1 MRVIGYVDALAESAE
16 NRRHLLL
23 GNGFSI
29 AAHPDFRYNSLFEE
43 AFGAGDERLR
53 QIFDALETTD
63 FEQVLSSLDNAQ
75 TVLTPYPDGQAVAA
89 QIQADRNLIARR
101 LIEVITRI
109 HPGSAR
115 DLHDRRYESVA
126 RFLQEM
132 RRPNDQNLAGRIYTT
147 NYDLLLY
154 WATMRNWGQLRTR
167 DGFGDGIDGLVW
179 SEGDQQSVFHLH
191 GALHMF
197 VGPDGSITKLVW
209 NRPLIDQIGGRIDRD
224 MLPLFVTEGTSA
236 QKLQRIAESPYLRH
250 ALSCFGASCDDPDAV
265 LFVFGSALNDAHIA
279 NLIAEGHVQRVYASV
294 TDIERARADM
304 AALEARWR
312 ERRRVTGHPE
322 VELILFAAAEAAPWG

>member
-1 MRVIGYVDALAESAE
+1 MRVSRYVDALAESAD

-43 AFGAGDERLR
+43 AFGAGDERVR
-53 QIFDALETTD
+53 QIFEALETTD
-63 FEQVLSSLDNAQ
+63 FEQVLGRLDNAQ
-75 TVLTPYPDGQAVAA
+75 VVLAAYPEGQAVAA
-89 QIQADRNLIARR
+89 QIHADRNLVARR

-115 DLHDRRYESVA
+115 DLDDRSYESVA
-126 RFLQEM
+126 RFLREM

-154 WATMRNWGQLRTR
+154 WATMRNWDRVRTR
-167 DGFGDGIDGLVW
+167 DGFGEGADGLVW

-197 VGPDGSITKLVW
+197 VTPDGSITKLVW
-209 NRPLIDQIGGRIDRD
+209 DRPLIDQIGGRIDRD

-250 ALSCFGASCDDPDAV
+250 ALSSFETSCDDPDAA
-265 LFVFGSALNDAHIA
+265 LFIFGSALNDAHIS
-279 NLIAEGHVQRVYASV
+279 NLIANGRIQRVYASAID
-294 TDIERARADM
+294 TERARADM
-304 AALEARWR
+304 AALEARWI
-312 ERRRVTGHPE
+312 ERRREMGHPE